1 MKSVLMTTLVFILAS
16 CSAFFSDSFQI
27 DMLSRQPLSLL
38 TSLQIALIAAS
49 LLAVIVAAVTSKK
62 KVSNAVDSQE
72 LVALRQEL
80 QSAKDKITALE
91 IKVKTPPK
99 SEYVDATILR
109 FVGLLQERSRLVDFA
124 MEDIAQQTDERVGVV
139 ARIVHQGVR
148 EVLQSCFAIAP
159 LHAAREG
166 ETVAIA
172 ENDSLHMR
180 IVGAS
185 AAQPQG
191 QGVLLHRGWKAH
203 AVNIARVTE
212 LEQQSAVSQVI
223 TPAEIRV
230 S

>member
-27 DMLSRQPLSLL
+27 DMISRQPLSLL
-38 TSLQIALIAAS
+38 TSLQIALIVAS
-49 LLAVIVAAVTSKK
+49 LLAVVVAVATNKKAGPIV
-62 KVSNAVDSQE
+62 VSPE
-72 LVALRQEL
+72 LIALRQEL
-80 QSAKDKITALE
+80 QEAKTKIAALE
-91 IKVKTPPK
+91 IKTKTPPK
-99 SEYVDATILR
+99 SEYVDATVLR

-124 MEDIAQQTDERVGVV
+124 MEDISQQPDERVGVV

-172 ENDSLHMR
+172 GTDCLDMR

-191 QGVLLHRGWKAH
+191 QGVLLHRGWRAH

-212 LEQQSAVSQVI
+212 LEKQPLAAQVI